1 MAVPPTIIPVIS
13 DLSNVTLMGVELDDG
28 YGIIMKRGLV
38 EGETVPWLGQA
49 VIIKSGV
56 GDAVALVVGV
66 TEG

>member
-1 MAVPPTIIPVIS
+1 
-13 DLSNVTLMGVELDDG
+13 MGVELDDG

>member
-1 MAVPPTIIPVIS
+1 
-13 DLSNVTLMGVELDDG
+13 MGVELDDG

-49 VIIKSGV
+49 VIIKRGV

-66 TEG
+66 TDG